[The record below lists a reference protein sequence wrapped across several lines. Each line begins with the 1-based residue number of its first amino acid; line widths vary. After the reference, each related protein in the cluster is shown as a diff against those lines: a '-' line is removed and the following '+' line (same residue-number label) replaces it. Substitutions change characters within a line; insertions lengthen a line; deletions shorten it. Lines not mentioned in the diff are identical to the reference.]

1 MGMKF
6 SEAAELL
13 GRKARPDEKE
23 LVITGYSTDT
33 RTIRAGDM
41 FIAIKGENFNG
52 ADFINKAIE
61 KGASSIMT
69 ALAIEGRGIINV
81 DDPVAALGK
90 LAAYNRKKFGI
101 PVIAITGST
110 GKTSVKNML
119 VSVLSQKFNVHHT
132 EGNLNNHIGLP
143 MTLLDMNGGHE
154 ISVIEMGM
162 NAMGEIDYL
171 ASIASPTAAVITNI
185 GTAHIGMLGSRE
197 NIFLAKTEVVRHIE
211 EGGTLIINGDD
222 EFLAGF
228 VPENG
233 CSVISY
239 GMPGNNDAAAEDIM
253 RDKDGNYSFRS
264 NQTLFNLNMPGKHN
278 IYNALAA
285 IAAGRLFGVP
295 EELIQKGIAETT
307 AGKMRLNIYEAGGVR
322 FINDAYNANP
332 QSMEAALDILCLY
345 EGRRIAVLGDMLEMG
360 KFSKDAHEKLGS
372 IAAACSDILLFCGE
386 EAGSVRTGAEEAGMD
401 GGSIHILKD
410 SDEAGDLLKSI
421 LKPGD
426 TVLVKG
432 SRGMKMEN
440 VLKYTGDGVQ

>member
-13 GRKARPDEKE
+13 GRKARPDEEE

-41 FIAIKGENFNG
+41 FIAIKGGNFNG
-52 ADFINKAIE
+52 ADFINKALE
-61 KGASSIMT
+61 KGASSIVT
-69 ALAIEGRGIINV
+69 ALAIEGRGIINAG
-81 DDPVAALGK
+81 DPVAALGK
-90 LAAYNRKKFGI
+90 LAAYNRRKFNI
-101 PVIAITGST
+101 PVIAVTGST

-143 MTLLDMNGGHE
+143 MTLLEMNDSHE

-162 NAMGEIDYL
+162 SALGEIDYL
-171 ASIASPTAAVITNI
+171 ASITSPSAAIITNI

-197 NIFLAKTEVVRHIE
+197 NIFRAKTEVASHIR
-211 EGGTLIINGDD
+211 EGGDIIINGDD

-228 VPENG
+228 VPKNG
-233 CSVISY
+233 CRVISY
-239 GMPGNNDAAAEDIM
+239 GMLGNNDIMAEDII
-253 RDKDGNYSFRS
+253 RDKEGTYLFRS
-264 NQTLFNLNMPGKHN
+264 DKTIFRLNIPGKHN
-278 IYNALAA
+278 IFNALAA

-295 EELIQKGIAETT
+295 EEFIQKGIAESTI
-307 AGKMRLNIYEAGGVR
+307 GKMRLDIYETEGVR

-332 QSMEAALDILCLY
+332 QSMEAALDILSIY

-360 KFSKDAHEKLGS
+360 EFSKDAHEKLGS
-372 IAAACSDILLFCGE
+372 MAAACSDVLLFCGE
-386 EAGSVRTGAEEAGMD
+386 EAGFVRTGAEKAGMD
-401 GGSIHILKD
+401 GCSIHIFKD
-410 SDEAGDLLKSI
+410 SDEAGALLKSI
-421 LKPGD
+421 LRPGD

-440 VLKYTGDGVQ
+440 VLKYTGDGVR